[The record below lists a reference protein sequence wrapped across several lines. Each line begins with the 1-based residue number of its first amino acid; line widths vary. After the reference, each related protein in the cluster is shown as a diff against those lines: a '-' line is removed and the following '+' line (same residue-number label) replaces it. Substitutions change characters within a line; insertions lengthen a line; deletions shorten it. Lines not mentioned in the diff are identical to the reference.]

1 MKLKGG
7 VSCKICVE
15 NEGRV
20 SYKIFGKNEGGVL
33 KVHIYF
39 GKINTEYSCREPFF
53 EIYVLRRGHT
63 KLAKKQEEKF
73 IQKSRKTR
81 GGVLKILNYWQGR
94 ISYTIRDKKQGW
106 GGGSLEVNL
115 GRFRQDITAERHYWR

>member
-1 MKLKGG
+1 MKTREEFHTKFAE
-7 VSCKICVE
+7 K
-15 NEGRV
+15 NEGR
-20 SYKIFGKNEGGVL
+20 VL

-73 IQKSRKTR
+73 IQKSRKKR
-81 GGVLKILNYWQGR
+81 GGVL
-94 ISYTIRDKKQGW
+94 
-106 GGGSLEVNL
+106 E
-115 GRFRQDITAERHYWR
+115 DIELLAGKSFTHNSR